1 MKTYRIQKSQKREIV
16 TRMTNVKTFLH
27 LWSSSSRRIS
37 AITPAA
43 AAAAAAGP
51 ADARS
56 PSCQAAD
63 DQRLSRKEIQTA
75 AGLSPTTD
83 RPTRPALQ
91 SADLCHAGAQAT
103 NPLYHGPSSAMD
115 SQTSLIYAYTAC
127 LRWSQSQRVDYSAF
141 VTAK

>member
-37 AITPAA
+37 AITPA

-91 SADLCHAGAQAT
+91 STALSRWRAS

-141 VTAK
+141 VIAK